1 MRFAARLM
9 RSASATEVPPNFI
22 TTVSV
27 PGDGMT
33 GNDSF
38 PPVPPESAR
47 RRLALAVLAAIA
59 LAAAVAGVVVGAG
72 RGDDD
77 DDTRSGVPSAG
88 RGAPK
93 EHISFLAKIV
103 PPSAESRRR
112 SGPAVPKSV
121 ADLARRLPTERK
133 VAQLFVVGFNG
144 TDTSADIFGRLAR
157 LDLGGI
163 VLSSA
168 NYVDVTQLGTL
179 ANEAA
184 TIARGR
190 RHVAP
195 WLFASQEGGDLNS
208 FTDLPPTAAPAD
220 LRNAREAG
228 SEARASA
235 KNLRALGVNAVL
247 GPVLDVGSS
256 EAGSALGSRVYSDD
270 PDAVASYAGAV
281 VRAYRAEHV
290 FTTAAHFPGLGAT
303 DQSTQDG
310 PATVG
315 LGLDE
320 LRQRDLV
327 PFDAA
332 IDAGVPG
339 VTVGSA
345 LYAFNDFTE
354 PASLSREVD
363 SALLRRD
370 MKFKGVA
377 MTDDLADP
385 GITTL
390 HSVPDAAVLAL
401 RAGADAIYISGGPGD
416 QQGAYLAVLRA
427 IRRGRIPRRRLDEAV
442 GRVLLAKQDYGLIR

>member
-1 MRFAARLM
+1 
-9 RSASATEVPPNFI
+9 
-22 TTVSV
+22 
-27 PGDGMT
+27 MT

-144 TDTSADIFGRLAR
+144 TDTSADVFGRLAR

-163 VLSSA
+163 ALSDS

-184 TIARGR
+184 TIARER
-190 RHVAP
+190 RHVPP
-195 WLFASQEGGDLNS
+195 WVFASQEGGELNS
-208 FTDLPPTAAPAD
+208 FPDLPPTAAPAD

-256 EAGSALGSRVYSDD
+256 ETGSALGSRVYSDN
-270 PDAVASYAGAV
+270 PDELATYAGAV

-290 FTTAAHFPGLGAT
+290 FSSAAHFPGLGAT

-401 RAGADAIYISGGPGD
+401 RAGADAIYISGGAGE
-416 QQGAYLAVLRA
+416 QQAAYLAVLRA
-427 IRRGRIPRRRLDEAV
+427 IQRGRIPRRRLDEAV